1 MFVRGNSRFK
11 FGYFL
16 SSASTLLAIGV
27 TLIIVGCWIF
37 FTNGRVGQRL
47 GCKWES
53 RPEIRDEGYMI
64 ISSQFRKFSYD
75 DLQNATRCFMEELGS
90 GASGTVY
97 KGILEQEFRS
107 ELSVIGRIYQ
117 MNPVRIWGFC
127 AEQTHKLLA
136 SEFVESG
143 SLDRFLFD
151 SQNLI
156 SVL

>member
-37 FTNGRVGQRL
+37 FY
-47 GCKWES
+47 KWES

-75 DLQNATRCFMEELGS
+75 ELQNATRCFMEELGS

-107 ELSVIGRIYQ
+107 ELCHWKNLSD
-117 MNPVRIWGFC
+117 
-127 AEQTHKLLA
+127 
-136 SEFVESG
+136 ESG
-143 SLDRFLFD
+143 ENLGVLCRAD
-151 SQNLI
+151 SQALGFR
-156 SVL
+156 VC

>member
-1 MFVRGNSRFK
+1 
-11 FGYFL
+11 
-16 SSASTLLAIGV
+16 
-27 TLIIVGCWIF
+27 
-37 FTNGRVGQRL
+37 
-47 GCKWES
+47 
-53 RPEIRDEGYMI
+53 
-64 ISSQFRKFSYD
+64 
-75 DLQNATRCFMEELGS
+75 MEELGS

>member
-1 MFVRGNSRFK
+1 MFVGGNSWFN

-16 SSASTLLAIGV
+16 SSALTLLVNGV
-27 TLIIVGCWIF
+27 SLIIVGCWIF
-37 FTNGRVGQRL
+37 Y
-47 GCKWES
+47 KWES

-75 DLQNATRCFMEELGS
+75 ELQNATRCFMEELGS

>member
-1 MFVRGNSRFK
+1 V
-11 FGYFL
+11 L
-16 SSASTLLAIGV
+16 D
-27 TLIIVGCWIF
+27 F
-37 FTNGRVGQRL
+37 FY
-47 GCKWES
+47 KWES

-75 DLQNATRCFMEELGS
+75 ELQNATRCFMEELGS

>member
-1 MFVRGNSRFK
+1 MSYRTRPGVSWKSSEVVRQERFTRESSSK
-11 FGYFL
+11 SSDL
-16 SSASTLLAIGV
+16 S
-27 TLIIVGCWIF
+27 C
-37 FTNGRVGQRL
+37 
-47 GCKWES
+47 
-53 RPEIRDEGYMI
+53 
-64 ISSQFRKFSYD
+64 
-75 DLQNATRCFMEELGS
+75 
-90 GASGTVY
+90 
-97 KGILEQEFRS
+97 
-107 ELSVIGRIYQ
+107 VIGRIYQ